1 MADPTRDEAP
11 IEHEIRHE
19 IARTLGKAGEALER
33 ACAQAWEAYRAL
45 TPGDREAG
53 RAYVLAHQE
62 ARGRRR
68 NLLLQREAIGLMSH
82 RDVDRCYP
90 LPPPP
95 DSTAA
100 RGG

>member
-1 MADPTRDEAP
+1 MTEPTRDETP
-11 IEHEIRHE
+11 VEKEIRHE
-19 IARTLGKAGEALER
+19 KARTLGKAGEALER
-33 ACAQAWEAYRAL
+33 ACARAWEAYRAL
-45 TPGDREAG
+45 GPGDREAA

-62 ARGRRR
+62 ARERRH
-68 NLLLQREAIGLMSH
+68 NLLLQREAMGLHGH

-95 DSTAA
+95 DRTAT

>member
-1 MADPTRDEAP
+1 MADPTRDETP
-11 IEHEIRHE
+11 VEHEIRHE
-19 IARTLGKAGEALER
+19 KARTLGKAGEALER

-45 TPGDREAG
+45 SPGDREAA
-53 RAYVLAHQE
+53 RSYVLAHQE
-62 ARGRRR
+62 ARARRH
-68 NLLLQREAIGLMSH
+68 NLVLQREAMGLFGH

-95 DSTAA
+95 DRTAT